1 MGGHAVSRTMSFI
14 DINEI
19 QGEVKT
25 GMSVAYQ
32 SSQSSRHHSFV
43 TPSRW
48 RVGWVLACLTLCVCA
63 LSGPVKADNLAQMLY
78 DVYDNNPDIRAEE
91 AARDI
96 KKAQSKEARAALFP
110 KVNATLSQ
118 NYEEN
123 KLKSGGYSRLRTSQ
137 YGLSASQ
144 RLFNGFQT
152 RNNILRSK
160 YEEKSAHY
168 KVRNRER
175 QILLEAVKAYMDVYA
190 ARKMIKLRRRHLD
203 TMLKQRRATK
213 ARIRAGELTKTDLSK
228 TDALIYRARAS
239 LEGAQADLGG
249 AAGRYESLVG
259 YRPGD
264 LIYPQMPVRF
274 MPKDAD
280 EAVKKALRMHPDLRA
295 SRANTKASEY
305 AVKAA
310 KGAFLPTLDLTG
322 ETTRTFASSHSEPN
336 KQESSVGLRLSLPLF
351 DGGTR
356 LAGVQKAR
364 AEHNQRT
371 HLTNALTARIKADAS
386 EQFLRNKASQAKLK
400 QAKAEVRAARELLK
414 GIRIEEK
421 AGQRSFLDI
430 LDAEVALLDAQ
441 ELEIYSQADSV
452 IALYSFLA
460 STGQL
465 TVSGARRADLQ
476 YSPEATAAIAKAQQL
491 DAAYRQKG
499 KKIGRRTSNDPW
511 SGLR

>member
-1 MGGHAVSRTMSFI
+1 MSAI
-14 DINEI
+14 GINTV
-19 QGEVKT
+19 QGEVNK
-25 GMSVAYQ
+25 GMSVANHASQGSRRQ
-32 SSQSSRHHSFV
+32 SSAKPLRRLGGLGAIAF
-43 TPSRW
+43 
-48 RVGWVLACLTLCVCA
+48 LALIICA
-63 LSGPVKADNLAQMLY
+63 MREPAMADNLAQMLY

-91 AARDI
+91 DALAI
-96 KKAQSKEARAALFP
+96 KKAESKETRAALYP
-110 KVNATLSQ
+110 KVNATVSHDFG
-118 NYEEN
+118 NEA
-123 KLKSGGYSRLRTSQ
+123 LKSGGNSRLRTSQ

-144 RLFNGFQT
+144 HLFNGFRT

-160 YEEKSAHY
+160 YEEKSARY
-168 KVRNRER
+168 QVRNRER

-190 ARKMIKLRRRHLD
+190 SRKMIKLRSRHLD
-203 TMLKQRRATK
+203 NLLKQRRATK

-228 TDALIYRARAS
+228 TNALIYRARAS
-239 LEGAQADLGG
+239 LEGARADLGG

-264 LIYPQMPVRF
+264 LIYPQMPVRY
-274 MPKDAD
+274 MPKDESA
-280 EAVKKALRMHPDLRA
+280 AVKKALRMHPDLRA
-295 SRANTKASEY
+295 SRANSKASEY

-322 ETTRTFASSHSEPN
+322 ETLRNFASSHSQSN
-336 KQESSVGLRLSLPLF
+336 KQESSFGLRLSLPIF
-351 DGGTR
+351 DGGAR

-364 AEHNQRT
+364 AEHSQRT
-371 HLTNALTARIKADAS
+371 HLTNALAARIKADAK
-386 EQFLRNKASQAKLK
+386 ENFLRNKAAQAKLK
-400 QAKAEVRAARELLK
+400 QARAEVRAARELLK

-452 IALYSFLA
+452 ITLYAFLA

-465 TVSGARRADLQ
+465 TVSGSRKADLQ
-476 YSPEATAAIAKAQQL
+476 YSPEATAAIAKAKQL
-491 DAAYRQKG
+491 DAAYLQSRR
-499 KKIGRRTSNDPW
+499 KIGKRKSDDPW